1 MTHGRWLGYAA
12 LAVSLSACVTI
23 NVYFPAAAT
32 QRAADRIIQGV
43 YGAKPGAAKPGAPVP
58 TPGTPQGR
66 AVPGD
71 GPLVAL
77 LDFVIPPARAGA
89 DLDIRTPTIQAIRA
103 SLAVRHARLEPFYAG
118 GAVGITRAGLLTVR
132 DLAAVPLPRRNLV
145 RRLVAEDNRDRNALY
160 QAIAAANGHP
170 EWESEIRRVFARRW
184 IANAPAGWW
193 YQAADGTWR
202 RKK

>member
-1 MTHGRWLGYAA
+1 MTHGRWLGCAV

-43 YGAKPGAAKPGAPVP
+43 YGAKPGAPVP
-58 TPGTPQGR
+58 APGTPQGR
-66 AVPGD
+66 VVPGD
-71 GPLVAL
+71 GPLVVL
-77 LDFVIPPARAGA
+77 VDFVIPPARAAA
-89 DLDIRTPTIQAIRA
+89 DLDIRTPAIQAIRA
-103 SLAVRHARLEPFYAG
+103 SLAARHARLMPFYAD

-160 QAIAAANGHP
+160 RAIAAANGHP
-170 EWESEIRRVFARRW
+170 QWESEIRRVFARRW

>member
-1 MTHGRWLGYAA
+1 MIHGRWLGGAA

-43 YGAKPGAAKPGAPVP
+43 YGAKPGGAKPGAPVP
-58 TPGTPQGR
+58 APGTPQGR
-66 AVPGD
+66 VIPGD
-71 GPLVAL
+71 GSLLAL
-77 LDFVIPPARAGA
+77 MDFVIPPARAAA
-89 DLDIRTPTIQAIRA
+89 DLDIRTPVIQAIRA
-103 SLAVRHARLEPFYAG
+103 SLAARHARLVPFYAD

-170 EWESEIRRVFARRW
+170 QWESEIRGVFARRW

-202 RKK
+202 RK

>member
-1 MTHGRWLGYAA
+1 MTYGRWLGYAA

-43 YGAKPGAAKPGAPVP
+43 YGAKPGGAKPGAPA
-58 TPGTPQGR
+58 TPQGR
-66 AVPGD
+66 AIPAA

-77 LDFVIPPARAGA
+77 VDFVIPPARAAA
-89 DLDIRTPTIQAIRA
+89 DLDIQTPTIQAIRA
-103 SLAVRHARLEPFYAG
+103 SLVARHARLMPFYAG

-132 DLAAVPLPRRNLV
+132 DLAAVPLPQRNLV

-170 EWESEIRRVFARRW
+170 EWESEIRGVFARRW

-193 YQAADGTWR
+193 YQVADGTWR
-202 RKK
+202 RKKRKK